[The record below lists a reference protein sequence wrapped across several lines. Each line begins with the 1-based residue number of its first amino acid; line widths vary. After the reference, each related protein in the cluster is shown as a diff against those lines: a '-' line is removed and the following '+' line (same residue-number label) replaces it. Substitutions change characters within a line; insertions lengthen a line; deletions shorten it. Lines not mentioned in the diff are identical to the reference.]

1 MIPTSDCHLDKPTF
15 AAQPSFSS
23 LPPTAPVT
31 GASVTAAPPARSAG
45 LSDEGP
51 SLVAPLAV
59 LAVLGAAAF
68 VLTRRAA
75 APGRSRSLRVLET
88 TTLGP
93 RRSLVLA
100 EVNGEWLLLGSSEAG
115 LALLK
120 SGPAATVQSPVTAPA
135 PAPVAQ
141 PEMPAAP
148 DAAGMLAAVLPFRA
162 RPAPQP
168 PRVHQERMPWLS
180 MWERIRGTKPSAP
193 TASFEQVLEESAE
206 DELLRRK
213 LQAGMRGQVTP

>member
-15 AAQPSFSS
+15 AAQPSFAT
-23 LPPTAPVT
+23 PPSPSPVASATVAATAT
-31 GASVTAAPPARSAG
+31 SRRADLA
-45 LSDEGP
+45 DEGP
-51 SLVAPLAV
+51 SLFAPLAV

-68 VLTRRAA
+68 FLTRRAA

-88 TTLGP
+88 TPLGP

-115 LALLK
+115 LSLLK
-120 SGPAATVQSPVTAPA
+120 SGPAAAGQAPATAPA
-135 PAPVAQ
+135 PVPELHH
-141 PEMPAAP
+141 EMPAAP

-180 MWERIRGTKPSAP
+180 MWERIRGTKPAAP
-193 TASFEQVLEESAE
+193 TPSFEQVLEESAE

>member
-1 MIPTSDCHLDKPTF
+1 VIPTSDCHLDKPTF
-15 AAQPSFSS
+15 AAQPSFAS
-23 LPPTAPVT
+23 PPPAPASPAT
-31 GASVTAAPPARSAG
+31 GASVVAAPSPRHAELAES
-45 LSDEGP
+45 GP

-59 LAVLGAAAF
+59 LALLGAAAF
-68 VLTRRAA
+68 FLTRRAA
-75 APGRSRSLRVLET
+75 GPGRSRSLRVLET
-88 TTLGP
+88 TSLGP

-120 SGPAATVQSPVTAPA
+120 SGPATPAPAMATAPA
-135 PAPVAQ
+135 LHH
-141 PEMPAAP
+141 EMPEAP

-180 MWERIRGTKPSAP
+180 MWERIRGTKPAAP
-193 TASFEQVLEESAE
+193 TPSFEQVLEESAE

>member
-1 MIPTSDCHLDKPTF
+1 MIPHSDFPLDKPTF
-15 AAQPSFSS
+15 APQPSFAA
-23 LPPTAPVT
+23 LPAPTPVVQ
-31 GASVTAAPPARSAG
+31 AAVSAAPARAAG
-45 LSDEGP
+45 LPDDAGP
-51 SLVAPLAV
+51 SLAAPLAV
-59 LAVLGAAAF
+59 LALLGATA
-68 VLTRRAA
+68 LYLKRRNAG
-75 APGRSRSLRVLET
+75 PVRGRSLRVLET
-88 TTLGP
+88 TALGP

-120 SGPAATVQSPVTAPA
+120 SGPAAQAPA
-135 PAPVAQ
+135 AVPTPAPS
-141 PEMPAAP
+141 AAP
-148 DAAGMLAAVLPFRA
+148 EPQDAAGMLAAVLPFRA

-180 MWERIRGTKPSAP
+180 MWERIRGANRPAAP
-193 TASFEQVLEESAE
+193 APSFEQVLEESAE